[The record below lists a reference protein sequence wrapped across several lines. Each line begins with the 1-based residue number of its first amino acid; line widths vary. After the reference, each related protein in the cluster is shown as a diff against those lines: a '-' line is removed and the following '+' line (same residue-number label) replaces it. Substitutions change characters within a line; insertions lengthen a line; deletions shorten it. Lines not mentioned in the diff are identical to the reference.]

1 MQSIMSLEHAERVLA
16 RYERPIATE
25 AYNLDT
31 MRHLVEALGNPQNDI
46 AVIHIAGTSGK
57 TSTAYYCAA
66 LLKEAGYN
74 VGLSVSPHIDS
85 ITERTQINLQ
95 GLDERSYCNY
105 LGEFIELVEKTGLEP
120 SYFELL
126 VAFSYWVF
134 ARKECVDVAVME
146 VGLGGLLDA
155 TNIVNR
161 ADKIC
166 VITDIGYDH
175 MAVLGSTIE
184 EIAAQ
189 KAGIIQKE
197 NQVFMHQQETAVMQ
211 VIHGVADR
219 NHANVSVVDDAT
231 YAELPLFQQRN
242 FSLARAAVDAFCRRD
257 DRTLTKENE
266 QLARQVTVPARMEA
280 VTIQGKTVIF
290 DGSHNDQKIGALVDS
305 LREKYPGQAMT
316 FVVAFG
322 NQRRQNAV
330 EGLRL
335 LHVLSDSVVVTQ
347 FENRQDSRQHSL
359 SAEDLADI
367 ASDAGFATVIQK
379 AEPKGALEYALTTA
393 SMVVV
398 TGSFYLLRYLR

>member
-16 RYERPIATE
+16 RYERPIVTE
-25 AYNLDT
+25 AYSLDT
-31 MRHLVEALGNPQNDI
+31 MRHLVEVLGNPQNDI
-46 AVIHIAGTSGK
+46 PVIHIAGTSGK

-66 LLKEAGYN
+66 LLKEAGYK

-95 GLDERSYCNY
+95 GLDERSYSDY

-134 ARKECVDVAVME
+134 ARKERVDVAVME

-155 TNIVNR
+155 TNVVTR
-161 ADKIC
+161 TDKIC

-211 VIHGVADR
+211 MIHGVAAR
-219 NHANVSVVDDAT
+219 RHANVSVVEDAT

-242 FSLARAAVDAFCRRD
+242 FSLARAVVDAFCRRD
-257 DRTLTKENE
+257 DRPLTKENE
-266 QLARQVTVPARMEA
+266 HRARQVTVPARMEA

-290 DGSHNDQKIGALVDS
+290 DGSHNDQKISALVES
-305 LREKYPGQAMT
+305 LREKYPGRAMT

-330 EGLRL
+330 EGLHL
-335 LHVLSDSVVVTQ
+335 LHALSDHVVVTQ
-347 FENRQDSRQHSL
+347 FESHQDSRQQSL
-359 SAEDLADI
+359 DVDDLADI
-367 ASDAGFATVIQK
+367 ANDAGFTSVIQK
-379 AEPKGALEYALTTA
+379 QKPKEALEHALTT
-393 SMVVV
+393 SSIVVV
-398 TGSFYLLRYLR
+398 TGSFYLLRYVR